1 MKIFSAAFDTVQICF
16 SQDEHL
22 VSSTEEGNTM
32 VEGTIAAIIGILA
45 GVGGTTVY
53 TRTKVA
59 GRKLK
64 ADQLLVDAKIKASNV
79 ALKAKDEAVKFA
91 EDAKKEEND
100 RRKSWD
106 RTESRLAERETNLE
120 RKRDELDKRSEG
132 LRAQEDDVEGLKNEI
147 RDIRARQQEK
157 LEKIAGLKKKEAAE
171 KLMEMT
177 ERDIKQDLV
186 GLVAKLQNDARDTA
200 EEQAQLILV
209 TAMERMS
216 SEVTAER
223 TVTAIKLLDDEM
235 KGRIIGKEGRNIQA
249 LQRATGVD
257 ILVDDT
263 PGMIILS
270 SFDPLRRQVARMSLE
285 MLMKDGRIHPGRI
298 EEVVAKAEKE
308 ISKEVVRAGEDAA
321 REVGVVGIPPEMIQ
335 LLGELKFRTSY
346 GQNVLMHS
354 TEMAHMAGLIA
365 EEIGADVRTTKI
377 ATLLHDI
384 GKAVTHKV
392 EGKHHHIGAEL
403 ARKYGMSE
411 EIVHAIEAHHD
422 DIEATTPEALVV
434 RVCDALSAARPGARN
449 ISAENFA
456 ERMRDLENIANSFKG
471 IQKSY
476 AISAGR
482 EVRVIVTPEAIDD
495 LSAIKLARDIANKIE
510 STMQYPGT
518 IKINVIRETRATEY
532 AK

>member
-1 MKIFSAAFDTVQICF
+1 
-16 SQDEHL
+16 
-22 VSSTEEGNTM
+22 M
-32 VEGTIAAIIGILA
+32 VEGIIAALIGVLA
-45 GVGGTTVY
+45 GVGGTY
-53 TRTKVA
+53 AYDRQRRSGGKHKVEQA
-59 GRKLK
+59 I
-64 ADQLLVDAKIKASNV
+64 AEAKTKASDIV
-79 ALKAKDEAVKFA
+79 LKAKDEALRLA
-91 EDAKKEEND
+91 EDAKKEESE
-100 RRKSWD
+100 RRKTWQK
-106 RTESRLAERETNLE
+106 TENRLAEREAALD
-120 RKRDELDKRSEG
+120 KKLDELDRRAES
-132 LRAQEDDVEGLKNEI
+132 LRAQEDEVEELKSEI
-147 RDIRARQQEK
+147 RDIRTRQQEK

-171 KLMEMT
+171 KLLEMT
-177 ERDIKQDLV
+177 ERDIKQDLT
-186 GLVAKLQNDARDTA
+186 GLIAKLQNDARDTA

-209 TAMERMS
+209 SAMERMS

-223 TVTAIKLLDDEM
+223 TVTAIKLTDDEM

-270 SFDPLRRQVARMSLE
+270 SFDPLRRQVARLSLE

-298 EEVVAKAEKE
+298 EEVVAKAQKE
-308 ISKEVVRAGEDAA
+308 IDKEVTRAGEDAA
-321 REVGVVGIPPEMIQ
+321 REVGVVGIPKEMIR

-377 ATLLHDI
+377 ATLLHDV

-403 ARKYGMSE
+403 ARKYGMSD

-422 DIEATTPEALVV
+422 DVEATTVEALVV

-456 ERMRDLENIANSFKG
+456 ERMRDLENVANSFPG
-471 IQKSY
+471 IEKSY

-482 EVRVIVTPEAIDD
+482 EVRVIVRPENVDD
-495 LSAIKLARDIANKIE
+495 LSAIKLARDIATKIE

-518 IKINVIRETRATEY
+518 IKVNVIRETRAIEF